1 MEHDAS
7 LLEQDWKS
15 NAQASSAVQHHEN
28 SEPGVTYHVIDDS
41 GAPSIHG
48 EVDVVDVEMRE
59 EQEKPIAKK
68 PLVPSTS
75 EVINVDDELFNQ
87 GGFNRSLEHNMGL
100 VNKMLGS
107 NGCKQSPQRET
118 E

>member
-15 NAQASSAVQHHEN
+15 NAQASSAVQHDIQHNEN

-41 GAPSIHG
+41 GAASVHG

-59 EQEKPIAKK
+59 EQVKPTEPK
-68 PLVPSTS
+68 PL
-75 EVINVDDELFNQ
+75 
-87 GGFNRSLEHNMGL
+87 
-100 VNKMLGS
+100 
-107 NGCKQSPQRET
+107 
-118 E
+118 